1 MRREFMPMATN
12 LEAIRTRLTA
22 LENQPATLADNNQTV
37 DSVHTQLGQAQL
49 YGFYSWS
56 DGKNDHLVPESFQ
69 IDTSITLLSLWIQW
83 HHGIPQWNDKN
94 NRSYQIRPL
103 KYLKSYKDYPGSRRL
118 FFRVL
123 KICRLLDRVT
133 GISTNVNTTP
143 PVHILNERFN
153 TQAVREQ
160 VLPQEVVTARN
171 NRRRTRTRTGELTW
185 RTIEAELELRLKTP
199 RRNLNNIEQQQV

>member
-1 MRREFMPMATN
+1 MPMATN
-12 LEAIRTRLTA
+12 LDAIRTRLSA
-22 LENQPATLADNNQTV
+22 LENQSTRNLPDNDNRMD
-37 DSVHTQLGQAQL
+37 DSINTQLRQAQL

-56 DGKNDHLVPESFQ
+56 ADGKNDHLVPESFQ

-133 GISTNVNTTP
+133 GISTNSNTTP
-143 PVHILNERFN
+143 PVHLLNEKFN
-153 TQAVREQ
+153 DQAVREQ
-160 VLPQEVVTARN
+160 ILPQEVVTARN

-199 RRNLNNIEQQQV
+199 RRN